1 MIRTADSVEAAASEH
16 LAAEV
21 DRRLRIGL
29 ALTVAGVVAISL
41 ATASGFWQALGI
53 GLFYLLLPAL
63 AVAQLPLL
71 RVHEIERSPMYVGS
85 AATILIIG
93 VVALGFGLPASG
105 LSGLGL
111 SWIPRWEM
119 VAWVGGATITGL
131 AIIGVS
137 GPAEGRSA
145 GGPSDFVLQLIPRTG
160 AEKRLFVGLSLVAG
174 LGEEIAYRGY
184 ALTTIQL
191 LIPDPWMAAGL
202 SSVAFGVLHAY
213 QGAVGVLKTALIGFV
228 LAVPVLMTGSLVPAI
243 VAHALI
249 DLVAGLVIGPRMVAR
264 AEQER

>member
-1 MIRTADSVEAAASEH
+1 MVLWGPEAAALASPLLGRLAMIRTADSVEAAASEH

-53 GLFYLLLPAL
+53 GLFYLLLPSL

-93 VVALGFGLPASG
+93 AVALGFGLPASG
-105 LSGLGL
+105 LSGLAL

-145 GGPSDFVLQLIPRTG
+145 VQSTG
-160 AEKRLFVGLSLVAG
+160 EYHDEVVWMDGLPKFKQRRV
-174 LGEEIAYRGY
+174 
-184 ALTTIQL
+184 
-191 LIPDPWMAAGL
+191 IPDTFNTDKI
-202 SSVAFGVLHAY
+202 V
-213 QGAVGVLKTALIGFV
+213 
-228 LAVPVLMTGSLVPAI
+228 AVPL
-243 VAHALI
+243 
-249 DLVAGLVIGPRMVAR
+249 
-264 AEQER
+264 

>member
-1 MIRTADSVEAAASEH
+1 MIQTADSVATAASKQ

-29 ALTVAGVVAISL
+29 GLTVAGVVAISL
-41 ATASGFWQALGI
+41 STASGFWQALGI
-53 GLFYLLLPAL
+53 GLFYLLLPSL

-71 RVHEIERSPMYVGS
+71 RVHEIERTPMYVGS

-93 VVALGFGLPASG
+93 AVALGFGLPSSG
-105 LSGLGL
+105 PTRLGL
-111 SWIPRWEM
+111 SWIPGWET
-119 VAWVGGATITGL
+119 VAWAGGATIAGL

-137 GPAEGRSA
+137 GPAEDRSA
-145 GGPSDFVLQLIPRTG
+145 GGPSDFVLQLVPRTG
-160 AEKRLFVGLSLVAG
+160 PEKSLFVVLSLVAG
-174 LGEEIAYRGY
+174 WGEEIAYRGY

-213 QGAVGVLKTALIGFV
+213 QGPVGVLKTGLIGFV
-228 LAVPVLMTGSLVPAI
+228 LAVPVLMTGSLVPGI

-264 AEQER
+264 AEQKR